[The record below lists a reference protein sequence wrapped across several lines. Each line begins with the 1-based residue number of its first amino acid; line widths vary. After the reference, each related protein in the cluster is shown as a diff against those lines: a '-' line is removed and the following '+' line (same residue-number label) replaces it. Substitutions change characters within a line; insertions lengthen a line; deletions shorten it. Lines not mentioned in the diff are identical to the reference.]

1 VQEDNENMP
10 MNDEWSGLADF
21 LANMIAKYS
30 GTLDVDSLPDPDSDC
45 EQESREKPGIAIAAE
60 IVAWY
65 NNTRDDCPN
74 SF

>member
-45 EQESREKPGIAIAAE
+45 EQESREKPEIAIAAE
-60 IVAWY
+60 IVA
-65 NNTRDDCPN
+65 
-74 SF
+74 